1 VLIYCK
7 THSQSVLYKLKI
19 FNSKFGNVEILTTFV
34 ALVMGKNRTYTI
46 LVWAFFCAMGIQAQ
60 EQQGP
65 YLYFLMLKNNDIT
78 YYPNNYQ
85 ANKIIF
91 DPTDHGSFVLGGTK
105 YNPTVS
111 YTPDAG
117 FIGRDTASYEYKDL
131 SGKFKYISFVFDVRK
146 SVIVSRADVFAVDQN
161 SGDIDY
167 HPLLNDSSTID
178 TTPSH
183 LALHISNFS
192 AAPHLVV
199 STPNDTTL
207 RVRPDP
213 GFTGQATV
221 NYTICDSEG
230 ACIDASLIINVVE
243 SSNLVS
249 DSMYLGTPK
258 ATHKLIVLPQSGYS
272 THEAPDHGVLEFNT
286 DFSIL
291 YKPVST
297 FTGKDTFVVVSNGI
311 YRTVFMEVYPMPVV
325 NKIVVNDYFFAPKDS
340 SITGSV
346 ATNDIVNKYPFLKA
360 QDPVR
365 GTLTLNTNGSFTY
378 VPEAGFE
385 GVESFVYKVCPQGNC
400 EYGTVKMFIGN
411 WEPDTRTMYKF
422 STPKNVPIVISYH
435 IPITG
440 YTFTSQSDSV
450 RFYPGFD
457 TIYLD
462 YKGCKDTVSGYNL
475 LVYYTPK
482 DYAGIRTFEVEY
494 CIPATNECV
503 IAEVEVS
510 IYDEGKNCSL
520 HCPGDCVWPGD
531 VNLDGEV
538 SMMDLLSLGYHL
550 GIQGPSR
557 VHKSTTNFRA
567 LRSSDWDSELT
578 NGFANLK
585 HADTDG
591 DGTVDYQDTLYISNF
606 YRKQHSL
613 VPRPVYD
620 RGDFPF
626 ILHVVDPNVG
636 IGDLARIEVQL
647 GDETYP
653 AINLAGY
660 AYELDYNVNVVNEAT
675 LEVGFYYQ
683 EWAAQNASV
692 LHMYQK
698 PWDGRLESGF
708 ARANAKKVSGR
719 GGTELI
725 TFIVEDDLDGFRN
738 GTLKIPF
745 FFTGIT
751 VMDSEGRLYRLP
763 DQTVY
768 LEIEDDSDKEPR
780 LDADKLIVYPV
791 PADHFL
797 KLYLNGRN
805 SIHSVDLVSMSG
817 QNLRSYRNIDGKQV
831 EMDLEGLENGIYL
844 LRTETELGPI
854 VKKFEI
860 LR

>member
-1 VLIYCK
+1 M
-7 THSQSVLYKLKI
+7 
-19 FNSKFGNVEILTTFV
+19 EILTTFV
-34 ALVMGKNRTYTI
+34 ALVMGKNRTYTF
-46 LVWAFFCAMGIQAQ
+46 LVLAFLCAMGIQAQ

-65 YLYFLMLKNNDIT
+65 YLYFLMLKETDIT

-85 ANKIIF
+85 TNKVLI
-91 DPTDHGSFVLGGTK
+91 DSTEHGSFVLGGTK

-117 FIGRDTASYEYKDL
+117 FFGRDTASYEYKDL
-131 SGKFKYISFVFDVRK
+131 TGKFKYISFVFDVRK
-146 SVIVSRADVFAVDQN
+146 SVIVSRTDIFAVGRN
-161 SGDIDY
+161 TGDVDY
-167 HPLLNDSSTID
+167 YPLLNDSSTID
-178 TTPSH
+178 TTPSY
-183 LALHISNFS
+183 LALEISNVS
-192 AAPHLVV
+192 TAPHLVV
-199 STPNDTTL
+199 SSPNDTTL
-207 RVRPDP
+207 RIRPDAD
-213 GFTGQATV
+213 FTGQAVV
-221 NYTICDSEG
+221 NYTICDPLG
-230 ACIDASLIINVVE
+230 ACIDASLIINVVDTA
-243 SSNLVS
+243 SLSS

-258 ATHKLIVLPQSGYS
+258 ATHKLIVLPQSAYS
-272 THEAPDHGVLEFNT
+272 THKAPAHGILEYNT
-286 DFSIL
+286 DFSVL

-297 FTGKDTFVVVSNGI
+297 YTGKDTFIVVSNGI

-325 NKIVVNDYFFAPKDS
+325 NKIVVNDYFFSPKDS
-340 SITGSV
+340 TLTGSV
-346 ATNDIVNKYPFLKA
+346 ALNDIVDKYPFLKA

-365 GTLTLNTNGSFTY
+365 GDLSLNTDGSFTY

-400 EYGTVKMFIGN
+400 EYGTVKLFVGN

-440 YTFTSQSDSV
+440 YTFESQSDSV

-457 TIYLD
+457 TVYIN
-462 YKGCKDTVSGYNL
+462 YKGCKDTVPGYNL
-475 LVYYTPK
+475 LVFYTPK
-482 DYAGIRTFEVEY
+482 DYVGIRTFEVEY

-503 IAEVEVS
+503 IAEVEVT
-510 IYDEGKNCSL
+510 IYDENKDCNLQCA
-520 HCPGDCVWPGD
+520 GDCVWPGD

-538 SMMDLLSLGYHL
+538 SMMDLLSLGYHQ

-557 VHKSTTNFRA
+557 VHKSSSIFRA
-567 LRSSDWDSELT
+567 LRAADWESELT

-591 DGTVDYQDTLYISNF
+591 DGTIDYQDTLYISNY

-636 IGDLARIEVQL
+636 IGDLAMIEVQL

-660 AYELDYNVNVVNEAT
+660 AYELDYNVNVVNEAS
-675 LEVGFYYQ
+675 LEVDFYYQ

-692 LHMYQK
+692 LHMYKK

-745 FFTGIT
+745 FFSGIA
-751 VMDSEGRLYRLP
+751 VMDAEGRIHRLP

-768 LEIEDDSDKEPR
+768 LEIGDDSDKEPT
-780 LDADKLIVYPV
+780 LDPEKLIVYPV
-791 PADHFL
+791 PADRDL

-805 SIHSVDLVSMSG
+805 SIRSIDLVSLSG
-817 QNLRSYRNIDGKQV
+817 QCLRSYHHLNGKQFSI
-831 EMDLEGLENGIYL
+831 DLEELENGMYL
-844 LRTETELGPI
+844 LRAETDLGPI